1 MVPLFEQSSSTGPRR
16 RVTGTAAQM
25 SNPVVASGL
34 LATASGA
41 WPNIGQLLVLRP
53 DTTAG
58 R

>member
-1 MVPLFEQSSSTGPRR
+1 LFEQSSSTGPRR

-41 WPNIGQLLVLRP
+41 WPSIGQLLVLRP